1 MRIAFIGLGVMGKP
15 MAGHLLAGGH
25 ALRVYTRTKE
35 KAAGLTAQ
43 GADWAD
49 TVAACVRGCDMVMT
63 MVGMPADVEQVYFGP
78 GGIIENA
85 ARGAVLIDATTTS
98 PALSQR
104 IYEAAAQ
111 KGLKALDAPVSGG
124 DTGAQKA
131 ALTIMVG
138 GDREV
143 FEECLPVFK
152 LLGKSVTY
160 AGKAGCGQH
169 MKMANQIAIAGAL
182 TGVAEAVAYGRRM
195 GLDLSGM
202 LGCISKGAAGSWQMD
217 NNGPKMTDGN
227 MAPGFFIKHYIKDMR
242 IAKEESEKMGLALPV
257 LCQVLAEFEALA
269 GKGMDEL
276 GTQAIISYYL
286 SGEEGQA

>member
-1 MRIAFIGLGVMGKP
+1 MTLRIAFIGLGVMGKP
-15 MAGHLLAGGH
+15 MAGHLMAGGH
-25 ALRVYTRTKE
+25 ALTVYSRTKE
-35 KAAGLTAQ
+35 KAEGLLEA

-49 TVAACVRGCDMVMT
+49 TAAACVRGCDMVMT

-78 GGIIENA
+78 EGIIENA

-104 IYEAAAQ
+104 IYAAAAQ

-124 DTGAQKA
+124 DIGAQKA
-131 ALTIMVG
+131 TLTIMVG
-138 GDREV
+138 GDREI
-143 FEECLPVFK
+143 FDDCLPVFK
-152 LLGKSVTY
+152 LLGRSVTY
-160 AGKAGCGQH
+160 AGKAGSGQH

-182 TGVAEAVAYGRRM
+182 TGLAEAIAYGRRT

-202 LGCISKGAAGSWQMD
+202 LGCISQGAAGSWQMN
-217 NNGPKMTDGN
+217 NNGPKMVDGN
-227 MAPGFFIKHYIKDMR
+227 MALGFFIKHYIKDMR
-242 IAKEESEKMGLALPV
+242 IAREESEKKGLELPV

-269 GKGMDEL
+269 GKGMGEL

-286 SGEEGQA
+286 P